1 MPDLV
6 ARLRKLTA
14 ALTVRQLSTLGL
26 AFVAAITLVVGAAY
40 WLNAPDYRLLFADME
55 PEEAARVE
63 AGLKAEK
70 VPYQLTNGGR
80 DVEVAKADLDRMRI
94 KFTSTG
100 MPTSGKIGWEI
111 FDRTA
116 FGQTEFIEQVNYRRA
131 LEGEIGRTIATIAEI
146 KSARVMIA
154 MAKPSLFESREQAAK
169 ASVTLTLKRNRPLAT
184 STINGIV
191 NLVAYSVEG
200 LKPESVVVLDN
211 TGRPLARPSEDGDEP
226 LSAAVAERQQRL
238 EHDLAAQVVKIVE
251 PIVGA
256 DHVRANVTL
265 RLNTKSSEVT
275 EEKFDPNTVIRSR
288 QISAE
293 GALANSASGLAG
305 ARGNLPGQAPP
316 TPPATPVTPPGP
328 PAASL
333 TANGTGRQAETVNY
347 EVGKTTTHSL
357 VPRGDIARLS
367 VAVVVDDE
375 RGIKTDK
382 AGKVVRTSTPRP
394 QPEMQ
399 KIQQL
404 VAAAVGL
411 DAQRGDLMTV
421 ENVSFDEPI
430 DEPVA
435 PPTLMEKVG
444 GGVNTYGRPTLV
456 FVLGL
461 IAFLFVLR
469 PIVRGALA
477 AVPAPPA
484 TQTRTETAPLP
495 RQLPKTIEEVEGEIE
510 AELDARVAERLSDR
524 RTPILQKRVTKAIE
538 TEPQNAARLVRA
550 WIAQE

>member
-169 ASVTLTLKRNRPLAT
+169 ASVTLSLKRNRPLAT

-305 ARGNLPGQAPP
+305 GPGG
-316 TPPATPVTPPGP
+316 VTG
-328 PAASL
+328 
-333 TANGTGRQAETVNY
+333 
-347 EVGKTTTHSL
+347 
-357 VPRGDIARLS
+357 
-367 VAVVVDDE
+367 VA
-375 RGIKTDK
+375 G
-382 AGKVVRTSTPRP
+382 G
-394 QPEMQ
+394 
-399 KIQQL
+399 
-404 VAAAVGL
+404 
-411 DAQRGDLMTV
+411 
-421 ENVSFDEPI
+421 
-430 DEPVA
+430 
-435 PPTLMEKVG
+435 VG
-444 GGVNTYGRPTLV
+444 GAWPGR
-456 FVLGL
+456 
-461 IAFLFVLR
+461 
-469 PIVRGALA
+469 
-477 AVPAPPA
+477 
-484 TQTRTETAPLP
+484 LP
-495 RQLPKTIEEVEGEIE
+495 RAPASPDALLASAPSAEIW
-510 AELDARVAERLSDR
+510 RLRITVFGSSPR
-524 RTPILQKRVTKAIE
+524 
-538 TEPQNAARLVRA
+538 
-550 WIAQE
+550 